1 MISQFENTNEDVK
14 KHERIC
20 SFYVS
25 DYHFEMITLPYI
37 ENEIKQNHNV
47 VILTENDLNET
58 IKKVLKNVSLS
69 KKDKEK
75 IFALDWCVNDLCKLD
90 SIRKNM
96 SENLET
102 TVFIK
107 GGKNYIQKMNS
118 YIQENVGSKNIKSID
133 CYCIDDVENQ
143 MKDLVCQYEGV
154 LNTAG
159 KIKL

>member
-1 MISQFENTNEDVK
+1 M
-14 KHERIC
+14 
-20 SFYVS
+20 
-25 DYHFEMITLPYI
+25 
-37 ENEIKQNHNV
+37 
-47 VILTENDLNET
+47 
-58 IKKVLKNVSLS
+58 
-69 KKDKEK
+69 
-75 IFALDWCVNDLCKLD
+75 CKLD

-107 GGKNYIQKMNS
+107 GGKKLYSKNEF

-143 MKDLVCQYEGV
+143 MKDLVCQYDGV

>member
-1 MISQFENTNEDVK
+1 
-14 KHERIC
+14 
-20 SFYVS
+20 
-25 DYHFEMITLPYI
+25 
-37 ENEIKQNHNV
+37 
-47 VILTENDLNET
+47 
-58 IKKVLKNVSLS
+58 
-69 KKDKEK
+69 
-75 IFALDWCVNDLCKLD
+75 
-90 SIRKNM
+90 M

-143 MKDLVCQYEGV
+143 MKDLVCQYDGV